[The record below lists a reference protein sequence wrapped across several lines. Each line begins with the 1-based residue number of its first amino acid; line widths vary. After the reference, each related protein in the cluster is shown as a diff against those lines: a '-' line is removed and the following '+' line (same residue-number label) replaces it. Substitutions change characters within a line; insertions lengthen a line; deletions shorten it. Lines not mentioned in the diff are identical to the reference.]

1 MKVTAFHLVN
11 KIEEASQSY
20 FSNSMIFSSQKIG
33 TSRLVNF
40 RSEQAG
46 LKFYI
51 DNGSEDENIEM
62 GTIAIETIQEKED
75 KIAFQC
81 SYEVQPTGAREDF
94 FVLLPSDREA
104 YAQYMEFIDR
114 LKKHWEKQP
123 QYYLPAMDAN
133 SSIEEESSQNLPEM
147 DDEYEGLT
155 PEEIEAVTGVRPGA
169 PSSDSSAED
178 AISAEELAALTGAGE
193 EETSSN
199 DDNMSMEDL
208 ESLIA
213 SSPEEDE
220 ATPDESVKSEP
231 EEELSEDDIAAML
244 GGDDSSASEEEPAN
258 MAETSPSTE
267 VAETESSSTK
277 KTESTQEEGE
287 LEMSAEDIWKQISGG
302 QPMQ

>member
-1 MKVTAFHLVN
+1 MKVTAFHLIN

-33 TSRLVNF
+33 TDRIVDF
-40 RSEQAG
+40 RNQQAA
-46 LKFYI
+46 LTFFI

-62 GTIAIETIQEKED
+62 GSIAVETVQEKEE

-81 SYEVQPTGAREDF
+81 SCDIQPSGFHDDF
-94 FVLLPSDREA
+94 FMLLPSNREA

-114 LKKHWEKQP
+114 MKKHWEKQP
-123 QYYLPAMDAN
+123 QHYLPSMD
-133 SSIEEESSQNLPEM
+133 SSTALEDSSSSAFPDM

-169 PSSDSSAED
+169 SEDTSVSDD
-178 AISAEELAALTGAGE
+178 VISADELAALTGAE
-193 EETSSN
+193 DDNASDS

-208 ESLIA
+208 ESLI
-213 SSPEEDE
+213 SSSQDD
-220 ATPDESVKSEP
+220 DESAADESESQ
-231 EEELSEDDIAAML
+231 ELSEGDIASML
-244 GGDDSSASEEEPAN
+244 GGLDEESAPPESQTEELPEESSAPVEEKTEDKSA
-258 MAETSPSTE
+258 STE
-267 VAETESSSTK
+267 G
-277 KTESTQEEGE
+277 EGE

>member
-40 RSEQAG
+40 RDEQAG
-46 LKFYI
+46 LTFYI

-81 SYEVQPTGAREDF
+81 SYEVQPTGARDDF
-94 FVLLPSDREA
+94 FMLLPSDREA

-133 SSIEEESSQNLPEM
+133 SSIEEDSSQALPEM

-169 PSSDSSAED
+169 ASSSPTED
-178 AISAEELAALTGAGE
+178 AISAEELAALTGAGD

-220 ATPDESVKSEP
+220 AATAEPEKSES

-244 GGDDSSASEEEPAN
+244 GGNADSKEEESVDVAEPDPA
-258 MAETSPSTE
+258 AE
-267 VAETESSSTK
+267 VAETESPPA
-277 KTESTQEEGE
+277 EQAEATQEEGE